1 MTTPPGPP
9 GRKRRRGSSRAAG
22 PAAPE
27 PSPGVPFP
35 PGAAA
40 PDTPFLD
47 GPFPAGPAVDDPFF
61 QEAYAQGAP
70 SFPGTSAHAAPA
82 FPRTPAR
89 AASAVPPEFPV
100 PSEFAVADPGEA
112 RETEG
117 AEVPAGRTGRGRGRS
132 RSERPRPE
140 RTRPEKS
147 RSERS
152 RSERSRS
159 GKPRP
164 EKTRPEN
171 RFDSG
176 SRLEEWGLTPFQRR
190 AVIAGTVL
198 AGVAGTI
205 VAMILI
211 VGSLGQDVV
220 PERVTTAAL
229 TTRPRPDAYKG
240 WASPKLF
247 TPIAQSK
254 ADPEP
259 LTVKDVF
266 AVKTL
271 KEGKVTLRLAA
282 TDLSSGCPATA
293 WGQLADR
300 LAQGGCTQ
308 AARGLYTSA
317 DGRYVAMYTLFN
329 LRDAA
334 SADALVQGLTTA
346 YRGGWIQAP
355 QSGKAV
361 FPSGGYTEG
370 SGYAMGHY
378 AGLAW
383 VGRTDGAEP
392 GPRDDFVALTLAV
405 RGAEKAVFRR
415 VVAAGPAS

>member
-1 MTTPPGPP
+1 MTTPP
-9 GRKRRRGSSRAAG
+9 GRKRRRGAPR

-27 PSPGVPFP
+27 APGVPFP
-35 PGAAA
+35 PGSAA

-47 GPFPAGPAVDDPFF
+47 DPFPPGPAADDSFF
-61 QEAYAQGAP
+61 REAYAG
-70 SFPGTSAHAAPA
+70 GAPA
-82 FPRTPAR
+82 FPGAPAR
-89 AASAVPPEFPV
+89 DAYAVPPAPAAADRRGTAEAAGFAEAAETAGFAEF
-100 PSEFAVADPGEA
+100 EEENA
-112 RETEG
+112 RSAGST
-117 AEVPAGRTGRGRGRS
+117 AGRGSRARGRS
-132 RSERPRPE
+132 RPE
-140 RTRPEKS
+140 
-147 RSERS
+147 
-152 RSERSRS
+152 
-159 GKPRP
+159 KPRP
-164 EKTRPEN
+164 EKPRSEKSRSEN

-190 AVIAGTVL
+190 AVVAAAVL
-198 AGVAGTI
+198 AGVVGTI
-205 VAMILI
+205 VAVILV

-220 PERVTTAAL
+220 PERATTAAMV
-229 TTRPRPDAYKG
+229 TRPRPDVYKG

-254 ADPEP
+254 ADPKP

-266 AVKTL
+266 AARAV
-271 KEGKVTLRLAA
+271 KEGKVTLRLTA
-282 TDLSSGCPATA
+282 TDLGADCPGAA

-300 LAQGGCTQ
+300 LAQSGCTQ
-308 AARGLYTSA
+308 VARGFYTSA
-317 DGRYVAMYTLFN
+317 DGRYVAMYALFN

-334 SADALVQGLTTA
+334 SADGLVQGMTTA
-346 YRGGWIQAP
+346 YRGGWVKAP

-383 VGRTDGAEP
+383 VGRADGAEP

-415 VVAAGPAS
+415 VVAADPAS

>member
-1 MTTPPGPP
+1 MTTPP
-9 GRKRRRGSSRAAG
+9 GRKRRRGASR
-22 PAAPE
+22 PATPE
-27 PSPGVPFP
+27 APGVPFP
-35 PGAAA
+35 PGSAA

-47 GPFPAGPAVDDPFF
+47 GPFPPGPAADDPFF
-61 QEAYAQGAP
+61 REAYAG
-70 SFPGTSAHAAPA
+70 GAPA
-82 FPRTPAR
+82 FPGTPAR
-89 AASAVPPEFPV
+89 DASAVPPA
-100 PSEFAVADPGEA
+100 SAAADPKGFAEA
-112 RETEG
+112 AGTAEFTEFTEETARSAG
-117 AEVPAGRTGRGRGRS
+117 STAGRGSRARGRS
-132 RSERPRPE
+132 RPERPR
-140 RTRPEKS
+140 
-147 RSERS
+147 SE
-152 RSERSRS
+152 
-159 GKPRP
+159 KPRP
-164 EKTRPEN
+164 EKPRSEKSRPEN

-190 AVIAGTVL
+190 AVVAAAVL
-198 AGVAGTI
+198 AGVVGTI
-205 VAMILI
+205 VAMVLV

-220 PERVTTAAL
+220 PERATTAAL
-229 TTRPRPDAYKG
+229 VTRPRPDVYKG

-254 ADPEP
+254 ADPKP

-266 AVKTL
+266 AARTV

-282 TDLSSGCPATA
+282 TDLGADCPGAA

-300 LAQGGCTQ
+300 LAQSGCTQ
-308 AARGLYTSA
+308 VARGLYTSA
-317 DGRYVAMYTLFN
+317 DGRYVAMYALFN

-334 SADALVQGLTTA
+334 SADGLVQGMTTA
-346 YRGGWIQAP
+346 YRGGWVKAP

-383 VGRTDGAEP
+383 VGRADGAEP
-392 GPRDDFVALTLAV
+392 GPRDDFVTLTLAV

-415 VVAAGPAS
+415 VVAADPAS